1 MCPRPLLPFCACKTV
16 WLASELLV
24 SMGPSPYLWLLKQ
37 NYKSLCPR
45 PHLSFCAWKTA
56 WFSQEWQVHMGSS
69 PHLSFLFF
77 FIQNSD
83 FGTRLTS
90 LYGSQTSSVVMSTHN
105 SVLSPRIKR
114 LYGFQPSHVVLCM
127 QISDFSTWITSLC
140 WSQLSSVVFACK
152 TATFVRA
159 YKSLGVPDLNCRFVH
174 AKQRA

>member
-1 MCPRPLLPFCACKTV
+1 MCGLFIQNSDFWTGITNLYESQTSPVVLCLKSCVIFTKTTS
-16 WLASELLV
+16 LY
-24 SMGPSPYLWLLKQ
+24 GFQPS
-37 NYKSLCPR
+37 
-45 PHLSFCAWKTA
+45 SF
-56 WFSQEWQVHMGSS
+56 F
-69 PHLSFLFF
+69 FF

-114 LYGFQPSHVVLCM
+114 LYGFQPSRVVLCM

-140 WSQLSSVVFACK
+140 WSQPSSVVFACK

-159 YKSLGVPDLNCRFVH
+159 YKSLWVPDLNCRFVH
-174 AKQRA
+174 TKQRD